1 MTQEIFP
8 IPKSHANGS
17 PQPFHTDPDADI
29 LAFYTRSNA
38 ASGGKCI
45 ISPGYTIYNELA
57 STRPDIIATLAR
69 ADWPFALY
77 VHPTLTSHLQKLICP
92 VLIFTNAPSFST
104 TTPA

>member
-1 MTQEIFP
+1 MTREMSPFTD
-8 IPKSHANGS
+8 SHADGL

-29 LAFYTRSNA
+29 LAFYTRSTA

-69 ADWPFALY
+69 PDWPFALCD
-77 VHPTLTSHLQKLICP
+77 HPSHLSHVQKLIFP
-92 VLIFTNAPSFST
+92 VHISTNAPSSST

>member
-1 MTQEIFP
+1 MTREMSPFTD
-8 IPKSHANGS
+8 SHADGL

-29 LAFYTRSNA
+29 LAFYTRSTA

-69 ADWPFALY
+69 PDWPFALCD
-77 VHPTLTSHLQKLICP
+77 HPSHLSH
-92 VLIFTNAPSFST
+92 V
-104 TTPA
+104 